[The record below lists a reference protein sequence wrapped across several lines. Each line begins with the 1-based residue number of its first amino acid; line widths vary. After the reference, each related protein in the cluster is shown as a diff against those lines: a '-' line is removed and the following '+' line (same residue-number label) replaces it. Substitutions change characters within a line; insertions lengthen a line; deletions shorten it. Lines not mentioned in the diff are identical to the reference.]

1 MLITLL
7 IQGILLGPHIF
18 GIKPSASETSV
29 YTILVDYS
37 NFRNEAAF
45 NKEIEFS
52 HVDLNRINEVVFHLT
67 NEIRVKHRLKPLS
80 YSPELE
86 KSALMHA
93 RDMVKGNFFNHINV
107 SDPAK
112 KTPNDRAKLC
122 NISNPFL
129 AENLIEGYGLRYTS
143 FEPVYLRGKGKFS
156 KTPEGDLIRPHTYL
170 SFGEEQLKRWMNS
183 KEHRKNLLSN
193 DALEMGCGTAAFL
206 NPEFNDMPSFYVV
219 QNFQWYQPVK
229 KITPQD

>member
-1 MLITLL
+1 MLVKLL
-7 IQGILLGPHIF
+7 IAGILVSLAGS
-18 GIKPSASETSV
+18 GVLPSASETGRDF
-29 YTILVDYS
+29 IPADYR

-45 NKEIEFS
+45 NKEIDFS

-67 NEIRVKHRLKPLS
+67 NEIRVKHNLKPLNH
-80 YSPELE
+80 SPELE
-86 KSALMHA
+86 KSAAMHA
-93 RDMVKGNFFNHINV
+93 RDMVKGNFFNHINN

-122 NISNPFL
+122 NISNPYL
-129 AENLIEGYGLRYTS
+129 AENLIEGYCLRYTS
-143 FEPVYLRGKGKFS
+143 YEPVYLRGKGKFS
-156 KTPEGDLIRPHTYL
+156 KTPEGDLIKAHTYL
-170 SFGEEQLKRWMNS
+170 SFGEEQLNRWMNS
-183 KEHRKNLLSN
+183 KEHRKNILSN

-229 KITPQD
+229 KITS